1 MEAEKSCSGHVVVCT
16 DRELLFLAIERMV
29 EGTFRCERV
38 TAEGLGGMF
47 QRFEAV
53 APDSVILDTET
64 SVPQLMR
71 RIGKGLPTVPVIV
84 WQRAN
89 ATEASLHALELGA
102 CGILHDSS
110 TAADITTC
118 LTTVQEGHVWVPRSV
133 AQASLDFRRYRLS
146 PREWQAMKLVSQGY
160 CNKEIAYSM
169 GITEG
174 TTKVYLSRMFDK
186 LEVSD
191 RYELALL
198 GLRHFSH
205 ANPQESAAG
214 DQKQTSAARP
224 IPKPLTEAGFGAD
237 HSHSV
242 FVYRPPVRL
251 STGAERPW

>member
-1 MEAEKSCSGHVVVCT
+1 
-16 DRELLFLAIERMV
+16 
-29 EGTFRCERV
+29 
-38 TAEGLGGMF
+38 
-47 QRFEAV
+47 
-53 APDSVILDTET
+53 
-64 SVPQLMR
+64 
-71 RIGKGLPTVPVIV
+71 VPVIV

-205 ANPQESAAG
+205 TNPTASAAP
-214 DQKQTSAARP
+214 DQRASTARP
-224 IPKPLTEAGFGAD
+224 VAKPLTEAAFSAEN
-237 HSHSV
+237 SHSV
-242 FVYRPPVRL
+242 FVYRPPVRS
-251 STGAERPW
+251 STGADRQW